1 MGFPPEFLDELR
13 NRAAL
18 ADVIGRRIKLTR
30 RGREHLGLC
39 PFHNEKTPSFTVNE
53 EKGFYHCF
61 GCGAHG
67 DVIEFIMRSENL
79 PFPETVERL
88 AGDTGLAAP
97 ESSPQDRE
105 REKERHS
112 LLEVVEAATG
122 WFAEQLASERGKES
136 RAYLTERGLDQATL
150 NDFRIGFAPDARN
163 ALKQALTANGIP
175 EDKLIAAGL
184 VITPEDGRDSYDRFR
199 NRIIFPITDR
209 RGRVIA
215 FGGRALAEEI
225 PAPDG
230 GMRKIAKYLNS
241 PETPLFHKGYVLY
254 GLARSLPAMRETGQA
269 LVTEGYMD
277 VIALHRAG
285 FAHAVAPLGTAL
297 TEDQMR
303 LLWRAVDEPI
313 LCFDGDNAGAR
324 AAARAAERALPLLTP
339 GKSLRFAALPAG
351 EDPDSLVKNSGKAAM
366 EEIIAA
372 AKPLSEVIWE
382 IEASL
387 QSVDTPER
395 RASLESRLMARVRT
409 IADRTVQDHYGRDFK
424 DRLWQ
429 AFRNTRPQGR
439 QQSSTQKTG
448 SRLHSSASIPAPITA
463 PGGGIGGGA
472 GSGGRTDPQTEREK
486 VLLALVIAHPQM
498 LDDVVEQLGSMTF
511 SAAGT
516 NDFDGLRQEILL
528 LAERENLDKEAV
540 ESHLLECG
548 FRDAI
553 KTLSEMKNIASYLH
567 ADAADGK
574 ARALWDHT
582 LNLHQLPEIEA
593 QLKEAEQAEDWERF
607 SNLKNQI
614 FAITTEPVEDEL
626 SQGVP
631 GRV

>member
-1 MGFPPEFLDELR
+1 LGFPPEFLDELR
-13 NRAAL
+13 NRVSL
-18 ADVIGRRIKLTR
+18 ADVIGRRVKLTR

-39 PFHNEKTPSFTVNE
+39 PFHNEKTPSFTLNE

-88 AGDTGLAAP
+88 AGDAGLAVP
-97 ESSPQDRE
+97 QSSPQDRE
-105 REKERHS
+105 REKQRHS
-112 LLEVVEAATG
+112 LLEVVETATQ
-122 WFAEQLASERGKES
+122 WFSQQLAGERGKES
-136 RAYLTERGLDQATL
+136 RAYLDGRGLQQATL
-150 NDFRIGFAPDARN
+150 EAFRLGFAPDSRN
-163 ALKQALTANGIP
+163 ALKQALTAKGIP

-184 VITPEDGRDSYDRFR
+184 VITPEDGRESYDRFR
-199 NRIIFPITDR
+199 NRIIFPIGDR

-225 PAPDG
+225 PAPG
-230 GMRKIAKYLNS
+230 GGTRKVAKYLNS
-241 PETPLFHKGYVLY
+241 PETPLFHKGHVLY
-254 GLARSLPAMRETGQA
+254 GLARSLPAMREKGEA

-277 VIALHRAG
+277 VIALHCAG
-285 FAHAVAPLGTAL
+285 FAYAVAPLGTAL

-303 LLWRAVDEPI
+303 LLWRVVDEPV
-313 LCFDGDNAGAR
+313 LCFDGDAAGAR
-324 AAARAAERALPLLTP
+324 AAARAAERALPLLIP

-366 EEIIAA
+366 EEVIAA

-382 IEASL
+382 IETSL

-395 RASLESRLMARVRT
+395 RANLESRLMARVRT

-429 AFRNTRPQGR
+429 AFRNTRPPAA
-439 QQSSTQKTG
+439 QKTG
-448 SRLHSSASIPAPITA
+448 SRLHSPAPIPAT
-463 PGGGIGGGA
+463 GGGIGAGA
-472 GSGGRTDPQTEREK
+472 GSGGRIDPQAEREK
-486 VLLALVIAHPQM
+486 VLLALVIAHPGM
-498 LDDVVEQLGSMTF
+498 LDDVAEQLGSMTF
-511 SAAGT
+511 SAT
-516 NDFDGLRQEILL
+516 SFDGLRQEILL

-548 FRDAI
+548 FRDAL

-567 ADAADGK
+567 ADAADGR

-607 SNLKNQI
+607 SSLKNQI
-614 FAITTEPVEDEL
+614 FAITTESFEDDL
-626 SQGVP
+626 SQRVP

>member
-13 NRAAL
+13 NRVSL
-18 ADVIGRRIKLTR
+18 ADVIGRRVKLTR

-39 PFHNEKTPSFTVNE
+39 PFHNEKTPSFTLNE

-88 AGDTGLAAP
+88 AGDAGLSVP

-105 REKERHS
+105 REKQRHS
-112 LLEVVEAATG
+112 LLEVVEAAAL
-122 WFAEQLASERGKES
+122 WFAQQLSGERGKES
-136 RAYLTERGLDQATL
+136 RAYLAGRGLDQATL
-150 NDFRIGFAPDARN
+150 DSFHLGFAPDSRN
-163 ALKQALTANGIP
+163 ALKQALTAKGIP

-184 VITPEDGRDSYDRFR
+184 VITPEDGRESYDRFR
-199 NRIIFPITDR
+199 NRIIFPIGDR
-209 RGRVIA
+209 RGRAIA

-225 PAPDG
+225 PAAG
-230 GMRKIAKYLNS
+230 GGTRKVAKYLNS
-241 PETPLFHKGYVLY
+241 PETPLFHKGHVLY
-254 GLARSLPAMRETGQA
+254 GLARSLPAMRETGTA

-303 LLWRAVDEPI
+303 LLWRAVDEPV
-313 LCFDGDNAGAR
+313 LCFDGDAAGAR

-339 GKSLRFAALPAG
+339 GKSLRFASLPAG
-351 EDPDSLVKNSGKAAM
+351 EDPDSLIKQSGRGAM
-366 EEIIAA
+366 DEAIAA

-382 IEASL
+382 IETSL

-429 AFRNTRPQGR
+429 AFRTTRAP
-439 QQSSTQKTG
+439 SSTQKTAT
-448 SRLHSSASIPAPITA
+448 RLHSPAPIPAAT
-463 PGGGIGGGA
+463 GGGA
-472 GSGGRTDPQTEREK
+472 GTSGRTDPQAEREK
-486 VLLALVIAHPQM
+486 VLLALVIAHPEM
-498 LDDVVEQLGSMTF
+498 LDDVAEQLGSMAF
-511 SAAGT
+511 SAT
-516 NDFDGLRQEILL
+516 SFDGLRQEILL

-548 FRDAI
+548 FRDAL

-567 ADAADGK
+567 ADAADGR
-574 ARALWDHT
+574 ARALWNHT

-607 SNLKNQI
+607 SSLKNQI
-614 FAITTEPVEDEL
+614 FAITTESFEDDL
-626 SQGVP
+626 SQRVP